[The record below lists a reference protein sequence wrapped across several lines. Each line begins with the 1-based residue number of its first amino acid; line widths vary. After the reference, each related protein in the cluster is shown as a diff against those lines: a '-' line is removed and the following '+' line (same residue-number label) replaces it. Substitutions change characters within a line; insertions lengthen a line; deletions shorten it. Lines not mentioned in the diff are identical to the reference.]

1 MAPSV
6 VTSPQQ
12 LRLCSPSLDGSVVT
26 WGHADRV
33 FEPISYLF
41 VDGSID
47 VVKVVASGSAFAALR
62 VDGSV
67 ISWGSSGGNSSS
79 VASAIDGV
87 PDDQDVVDI
96 VATNDAFAALRV
108 DGSVVTWGNPSR
120 GGDSSGVDFE
130 GTSDDLHVSRLFSNF
145 CFLCSS

>member
-1 MAPSV
+1 M
-6 VTSPQQ
+6 
-12 LRLCSPSLDGSVVT
+12 
-26 WGHADRV
+26 
-33 FEPISYLF
+33 
-41 VDGSID
+41 
-47 VVKVVASGSAFAALR
+47 
-62 VDGSV
+62 

-87 PDDQDVVDI
+87 PDAQDVVDI

-120 GGDSSGVDFE
+120 GGDSSAVDFE

-145 CFLCSS
+145 YAFSALRSDGSIVAWGDPDHGGSGVPSFDASNPSITIASTLTDEWYRIESPDSC